1 MLKYRTLSRSCHIFH
16 PKSLSNNT
24 LKSETTQELLQT
36 VGFVRR
42 SQVGLFQWLPLGLRS
57 LNKVSNAIRN
67 RMDSDGGAI
76 EVSLSAISSKALWQA
91 TDRWNNS
98 ELFKLKDSKGKQYCL
113 TATCEEDI
121 TDLMKNYIAS
131 YKDMPITIYQ
141 MTRKYRDEIRPRGG
155 ILRGR
160 EFLMKD
166 AYSFASNEEDAFASF
181 QKLDD
186 TYNKIFKDLKIPFVS
201 AWADSG
207 DIGGEFS
214 KEFHLIHESG
224 EDTLMSC
231 KHCGDIS
238 TLDMSQSYPEKDGQ
252 YSGDVDCKYALTK
265 DHSTLIC
272 FYYPKDRQL
281 NWNLALNAMDK
292 DIDLTLRNKPND
304 HVLQVYEKDNEDVMF
319 SKILRVM
326 DCRLNSKSNFPDFPL
341 KKYLKNNFGQISD
354 VSIVDAQENEICG
367 KCEEGRLEPL
377 KSIEVGHIFLLGNK
391 YSKPLNVK
399 FVDKENKNETF
410 VHMGCYGIGVS
421 RLVGAIAELGRDSNG
436 FRWPAIMAPY
446 KVSICTG
453 PNNPEN
459 SQRLQDV
466 KSKLLND
473 PTMQNLQNDILDQFN
488 EKLGIGARIKLSHAM
503 GIPLCVIIGSKSWP
517 NVEIEIGGIR
527 WGEKDLWRKQ
537 FEKRCSE
544 LQWKCTKNEHGI
556 EKHTVP
562 IQHLVEV
569 IGVLLK
575 DM

>member
-1 MLKYRTLSRSCHIFH
+1 MLKYRTLSRSCHFFH

-36 VGFVRR
+36 LGFIRR
-42 SQVGLFQWLPLGLRS
+42 SQAGLFQWLPLGLRS
-57 LNKVSNAIRN
+57 LNKLTDTIRN
-67 RMDSDGGAI
+67 RMENDGEAI
-76 EVSLSAISSKALWQA
+76 EVALSAISSKSLWQ
-91 TDRWNNS
+91 TTGRWNNS
-98 ELFKLKDSKGKQYCL
+98 ELFKFKDTKGKQYCL

-121 TDLMKNYIAS
+121 TDLMKNYITS
-131 YKDMPITIYQ
+131 YKDMPITVYQ

-155 ILRGR
+155 LLRGR

-166 AYSFASNEEDAFASF
+166 AYSFASNKEDAFISF

-186 TYNKIFKDLKIPFVS
+186 TYNKIFKDIKIPFVS

-231 KHCGDIS
+231 KDCGDIS

-252 YSGDVDCKYALTK
+252 YLGDVDCKYALTK
-265 DHSTLIC
+265 NHSTLLC
-272 FYYPKDRQL
+272 FYYPKDRHL
-281 NWNLALNAMDK
+281 NWNLALKVMDQ
-292 DIDLTLRNKPND
+292 DIDLTLRDKPND
-304 HVLQVYEKDNEDVMF
+304 HVLKVYQTDNEDIMF
-319 SKILRVM
+319 GKILRVM

-341 KKYLKNNFGQISD
+341 KQYLKNNFGQIDD

-367 KCEEGRLEPL
+367 KCEEGSLRSF

-399 FVDKENKNETF
+399 FVDKENKSDTF

-421 RLVGAIAELGRDSNG
+421 RLVGAVAELGRDSNG

-453 PNNPEN
+453 PNNEEN
-459 SQRLQDV
+459 LQRTKDV
-466 KSKLLND
+466 QLKLLED
-473 PTMQNLQNDILDQFN
+473 SSMHFQNNILKQFN

-503 GIPLCVIIGSKSWP
+503 GIPLCIIVGSNNWP
-517 NVEIEIGGIR
+517 NVEIEVRGIR
-527 WGEKDLWRKQ
+527 WGKKDQWRKEL
-537 FEKRCSE
+537 EKKGQE
-544 LQWKCTKNEHGI
+544 LEWKCPENENGI

-562 IQHLVEV
+562 IEHLAEV
-569 IGVLLK
+569 VGILLK

>member
-1 MLKYRTLSRSCHIFH
+1 MLKFRTLSRSCHIFH
-16 PKSLSNNT
+16 PKSFSDST

-36 VGFVRR
+36 LGFIKR
-42 SQVGLFQWLPLGLRS
+42 SQAGLFQWLPLGLRS
-57 LNKVSNAIRN
+57 LNKLTGAIRN
-67 RMDSDGGAI
+67 RMDNDGKAI
-76 EVSLSAISSKALWQA
+76 EISLSAISSKSLWQ
-91 TDRWNNS
+91 TTGRWNNS

-121 TDLMKNYIAS
+121 TDLMKNYITS
-131 YKDMPITIYQ
+131 YKDMPITVYQ

-155 ILRGR
+155 LLRGR

-166 AYSFASNEEDAFASF
+166 AYSFASNKEDAFATF

-231 KHCGDIS
+231 KHCGDVS
-238 TLDMSQSYPEKDGQ
+238 TLDMSQSYPEKDGR
-252 YSGDVDCKYALTK
+252 YMGDVSYKYALTK

-281 NWNLALNAMDK
+281 NWNLALNVMEK
-292 DIDLTLRNKPND
+292 DIDPTLRNKPND
-304 HVLQVYEKDNEDVMF
+304 HVLEVYQNDNEDIMF

-341 KKYLKNNFGQISD
+341 KKYLKNNFGQIDD

-367 KCEEGRLEPL
+367 KCEEGSLQSF

-391 YSKPLNVK
+391 YTRPLNVK
-399 FVDKENKNETF
+399 FVDKENKNDSF

-421 RLVGAIAELGRDSNG
+421 RLVGAVAELGRDAHG

-453 PNNPEN
+453 PNNEESLQRIKQIKSDLLEN
-459 SQRLQDV
+459 STLH
-466 KSKLLND
+466 
-473 PTMQNLQNDILDQFN
+473 LQNDILNQFN
-488 EKLGIGARIKLSHAM
+488 EKLGIGAKIKLSHAL
-503 GIPLCVIIGSKSWP
+503 GIPLCVIVGPKSWP
-517 NVEIEIGGIR
+517 NVEIEARGIR
-527 WGEKDLWRKQ
+527 WGKKDQWK
-537 FEKRCSE
+537 KE
-544 LQWKCTKNEHGI
+544 LERRGQDLNWKCTTENEDGI
-556 EKHTVP
+556 EKHLVP
-562 IQHLVEV
+562 VEHLTEV
-569 IGVLLK
+569 IDMLLK